1 MGGDN
6 LDCPTCATLVEPKFG
21 TASAGKRHYMDSK
34 FYVTCDICGLDMS
47 TNAYRA
53 TLAKRPY
60 YGYLHA
66 IKMAEELLAKEGIV
80 RDEEE

>member
-53 TLAKRPY
+53 TLAK
-60 YGYLHA
+60 
-66 IKMAEELLAKEGIV
+66 MAEGLLAKEGIV
-80 RDEEE
+80 RDEED